1 MAGGYLGGQAGRAG
15 GTGSTDTSGF
25 RGDGGRGLNFENLA
39 SGLGNL
45 YLNNRAA
52 KAADSNVQS
61 LSSMFG
67 QNSAYSQQLRQQL
80 ERRDAAGGRRSQYG
94 PREVEL
100 QAKLAQMAAQYGP
113 NISQSNMAAQQA
125 SQQRRAQNLSTLYAM
140 GRESG
145 LFGQAQDALSG
156 LFSNN
161 QSQPLYFDNNTSG
174 DVYSV

>member
-1 MAGGYLGGQAGRAG
+1 
-15 GTGSTDTSGF
+15 
-25 RGDGGRGLNFENLA
+25 
-39 SGLGNL
+39 
-45 YLNNRAA
+45 
-52 KAADSNVQS
+52 
-61 LSSMFG
+61 MFG

-145 LFGQAQDALSG
+145 LFNQAQDALGG